1 MIKIP
6 YYLSNF
12 LTIVGYLVLAYILF
26 YSFYEVFDGSYFFG
40 LIALGLS
47 LFAIS
52 MSLKDSADNKKGLDI
67 IRKELLDNSD
77 LLKSIKQQNEQI
89 EKILETHHQNSSNKI
104 ETPINNITLFPINLI
119 SNKDLK

>member
-1 MIKIP
+1 MSKIP

-12 LTIVGYLVLAYILF
+12 LTVVGYLVLAYILF
-26 YSFYEVFDGSYFFG
+26 YSFYGVFDGSYFFG

-52 MSLKDSADNKKGLDI
+52 MSLKDSVNNKKDLDI
-67 IRKELLDNSD
+67 LKKELLDNSD

-89 EKILETHHQNSSNKI
+89 EKMLENLHQNSSNKI
-104 ETPINNITLFPINLI
+104 ETPINNITLFPINII